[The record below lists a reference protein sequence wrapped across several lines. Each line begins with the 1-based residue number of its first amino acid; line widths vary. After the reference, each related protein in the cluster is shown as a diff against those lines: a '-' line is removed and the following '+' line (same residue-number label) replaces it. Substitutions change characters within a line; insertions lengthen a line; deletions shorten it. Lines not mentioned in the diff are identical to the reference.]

1 MSILFQNKNLNIDKR
16 IVFYIIKYRRLV
28 ITMEIL
34 NRRARY
40 DYFILEEIEAGI
52 VLTGTEIKS
61 IRLGKVNLKDS
72 YAIIRNEEIYLLNT
86 HISSYEKGNI
96 FNHEENRT
104 RKLLL
109 HKNQIKKLQ
118 NKVTL
123 EGCTLIPLKIYF
135 VKGRAK
141 VLIGLCKGKKN
152 YDKRESIKER
162 DIQRELQKGL
172 K

>member
-1 MSILFQNKNLNIDKR
+1 
-16 IVFYIIKYRRLV
+16 
-28 ITMEIL
+28 MEIL

-52 VLTGTEIKS
+52 VRTGTEIKS